1 MPCAICDTRR
11 PRRFCPGVRGEIC
24 TLCCGKEREETI
36 DCPLDCVFLQEAH
49 RHEKPLEVRP
59 EEMPEADIR
68 VSEDFLRQHET
79 LIVLFSKALL
89 DSASE
94 VQGVTDEDARQ
105 ALSCLVRTFRTLQ
118 SGLIYESRPDNPFA
132 AHIFSR
138 MQELVGRLRSAEER
152 SGGVHRIRDAELL
165 GIFVFL
171 LRMEVAQRNGRKRS
185 RAFLT
190 FLRSAVGAPV
200 SPQSQPSLLVP

>member
-1 MPCAICDTRR
+1 M
-11 PRRFCPGVRGEIC
+11 
-24 TLCCGKEREETI
+24 
-36 DCPLDCVFLQEAH
+36 
-49 RHEKPLEVRP
+49 EVRP